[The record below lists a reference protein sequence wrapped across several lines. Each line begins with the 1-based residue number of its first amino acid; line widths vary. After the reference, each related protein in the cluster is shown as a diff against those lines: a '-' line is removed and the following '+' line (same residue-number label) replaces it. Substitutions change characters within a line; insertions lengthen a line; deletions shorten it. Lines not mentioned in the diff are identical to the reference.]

1 MTREEVRAKHQS
13 LLAQWDEVRK
23 AIQKLQATCTHPV
36 FESEIGVGT
45 DGEDSILDTCKDCG
59 YQEYQ

>member
-1 MTREEVRAKHQS
+1 MKRDEIKAQRES
-13 LLAQWDEVRK
+13 LLVQWDEVRQ
-23 AIQKLQATCTHPV
+23 AMHKLQATCTHPV
-36 FESEIGVGT
+36 FESEIGVGP